1 MPKKFELAKKNYVRN
16 RDIATI
22 AALMLVIL
30 LMRLSNEVEVIS
42 RAPKIPTRLVT
53 VENIPKTLHS
63 RRKPPPARPAV
74 PIPTDEE
81 TIPEDLTLEPIDPT
95 FFIESDDDGGGGEGD
110 RGLGA
115 PTLTPP
121 RPIAWVIPEF
131 PASEKKRGVNG
142 EVKLSLEI
150 APTGRVLQAV
160 VLENTTGSALCAQA
174 AVKAALASRYIPAKE
189 DGKPV
194 TYWHTQVYRFGASR

>member
-1 MPKKFELAKKNYVRN
+1 MQKKFELAKKNYARN
-16 RDIATI
+16 RDLSIIASLI
-22 AALMLVIL
+22 LVIL
-30 LMRLSNEVEVIS
+30 LMRLSNEVEIGVS
-42 RAPKIPTRLVT
+42 EPEMPKVLIT
-53 VENIPKTLHS
+53 VENIPKTTQS

-74 PIPTDEE
+74 PIPTEDEA
-81 TIPEDLTLEPIDPT
+81 IPEDLTLEPVDPT
-95 FFIESDDDGGGGEGD
+95 FFMESDDDGGAGEGD

-131 PASEKKRGVNG
+131 PASEKKKGVSG

-160 VLENTTGSALCAQA
+160 VLENTTGSALCADA

-194 TYWHTQVYRFGASR
+194 TYWHTQVYRFGSSR